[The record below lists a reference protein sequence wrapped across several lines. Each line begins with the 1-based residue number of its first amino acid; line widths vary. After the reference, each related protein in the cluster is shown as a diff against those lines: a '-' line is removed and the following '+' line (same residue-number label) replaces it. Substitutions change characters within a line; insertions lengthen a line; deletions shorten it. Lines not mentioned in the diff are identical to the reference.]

1 MGIKYPFVRTCT
13 DEKQADYK
21 IAAIK
26 EEYKNR
32 PDWIIGDIKKEPLP
46 TGEVKI
52 TVELTK
58 LSNEEI
64 KEKNSGFGPRF

>member
-1 MGIKYPFVRTCT
+1 MGIKYPFVRTCMN
-13 DEKQADYK
+13 ENQADYK

-32 PDWIIGDIKKEPLP
+32 PDWRIGDVKKEPLP

-58 LSNEEI
+58 LSKDEM
-64 KEKNSGFGPRF
+64 KENDNCYGPKL

>member
-1 MGIKYPFVRTCT
+1 MGIKYPFVRTCMN
-13 DEKQADYK
+13 ENQADYK

-32 PDWIIGDIKKEPLP
+32 PDWIIGDVKKEPLS

-58 LSNEEI
+58 LSKDEM
-64 KEKNSGFGPRF
+64 KENNNGYGPKL